1 MRFVGRRL
9 VLRLNRKLTDDELAG
24 LDRDFADI
32 ATSGGFEPV
41 EAAPSEIDD
50 DDVPDLPRVAFR
62 FDRMSYA
69 RLRRLID
76 RINDRD

>member
-1 MRFVGRRL
+1 M
-9 VLRLNRKLTDDELAG
+9 AG

-32 ATSGGFEPV
+32 VVSGTYERVG
-41 EAAPSEIDD
+41 AAPSELEDG
-50 DDVPDLPRVAFR
+50 DVPDLPRVAFR

-76 RINDRD
+76 RINGRD

>member
-9 VLRLNRKLTDDELAG
+9 VLRLNRELTDAELAG

-32 ATSGGFEPV
+32 VTSGGYERTD
-41 EAAPSEIDD
+41 AAPSEVED

-76 RINDRD
+76 RLNGRD